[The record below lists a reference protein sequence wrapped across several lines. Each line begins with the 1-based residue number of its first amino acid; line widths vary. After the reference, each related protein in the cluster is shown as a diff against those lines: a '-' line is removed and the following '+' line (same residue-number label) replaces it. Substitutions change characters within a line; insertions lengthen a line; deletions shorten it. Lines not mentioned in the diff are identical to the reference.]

1 MNIDAVVFPLSVN
14 GTPDD
19 NKRVD
24 VDIEG
29 SVSPLPPHPRGQRT
43 RWIDCICANEKR
55 MATIPSRKGKKTGFS
70 LPPGLIT
77 FYVPLILSAPPFV
90 FSSTFLQFFDPRF
103 SVQRKKLVHRLI
115 DTSFARFGNNWN
127 NWISFV
133 RSRAKQWWRTW

>member
-90 FSSTFLQFFDPRF
+90 FSSTFLQFFDPHRRAVF
-103 SVQRKKLVHRLI
+103 SPAKETRASINRHV
-115 DTSFARFGNNWN
+115 
-127 NWISFV
+127 V
-133 RSRAKQWWRTW
+133 REVWK

>member
-77 FYVPLILSAPPFV
+77 FYVPLILFVIPPFV
-90 FSSTFLQFFDPRF
+90 FSSTFLQFFDPHRRTVF
-103 SVQRKKLVHRLI
+103 SPAKETRASINRHV
-115 DTSFARFGNNWN
+115 
-127 NWISFV
+127 V
-133 RSRAKQWWRTW
+133 REVWK